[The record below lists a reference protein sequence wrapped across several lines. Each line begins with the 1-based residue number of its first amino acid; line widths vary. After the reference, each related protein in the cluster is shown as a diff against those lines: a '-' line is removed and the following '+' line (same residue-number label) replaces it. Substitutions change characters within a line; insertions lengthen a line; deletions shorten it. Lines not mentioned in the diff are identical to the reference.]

1 VSACRTLHAADR
13 RFGCGE
19 LGGWQGRAAGSVQSH
34 PFGLGL
40 LLSTVWVSRVDCAG
54 IFCPALPPGAGTAAQ
69 PGPSRPTC
77 VPGGPPAPPR
87 HARGET
93 AREASTRQRG
103 TRADAAG
110 RGVMTSQSEFPLI
123 LRIDSAFLH
132 ACKNSESDGPTW
144 AHSRGGGVA
153 KCVAKG
159 RVALLAEPRRYST
172 ARGGQACEESSGK
185 AALSPD

>member
-1 VSACRTLHAADR
+1 MRRAVVLCRGASTVATQGPGQRAQPATHSLQPKSGAARARVIYILGVPRYRYGTVWDSR
-13 RFGCGE
+13 AYCGE
-19 LGGWQGRAAGSVQSH
+19 
-34 PFGLGL
+34 
-40 LLSTVWVSRVDCAG
+40 
-54 IFCPALPPGAGTAAQ
+54 IFCRALPPGAGTAAQ

-77 VPGGPPAPPR
+77 VPGGPSAPPR

-144 AHSRGGGVA
+144 AHSRGGGCCKVRCQGEGCA
-153 KCVAKG
+153 
-159 RVALLAEPRRYST
+159 PS
-172 ARGGQACEESSGK
+172 
-185 AALSPD
+185 

>member
-1 VSACRTLHAADR
+1 MYAVSSPVAFS
-13 RFGCGE
+13 FGIRPTVWDSRAYCGE
-19 LGGWQGRAAGSVQSH
+19 
-34 PFGLGL
+34 
-40 LLSTVWVSRVDCAG
+40 
-54 IFCPALPPGAGTAAQ
+54 IFCRALPPGAGTAAQ

-77 VPGGPPAPPR
+77 VPGGPSAPPR

-93 AREASTRQRG
+93 AREASTLQRG

-144 AHSRGGGVA
+144 AHSRGVGVA

-159 RVALLAEPRRYST
+159 RGALLAEPKRHST
-172 ARGGQACEESSGK
+172 ARGEQACEESSGK
-185 AALSPD
+185 AALFPD